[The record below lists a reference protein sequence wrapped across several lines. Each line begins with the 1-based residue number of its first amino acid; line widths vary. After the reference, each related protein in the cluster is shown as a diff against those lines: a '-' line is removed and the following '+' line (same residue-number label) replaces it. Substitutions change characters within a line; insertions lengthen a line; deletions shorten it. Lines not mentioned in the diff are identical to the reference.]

1 VRVFILLHGKRHP
14 RDLGTAGV
22 VQFLTYLAVKGHVF
36 ASMHN
41 QALNALMFQV
51 DGSIDYRS
59 DLRPRRIK
67 RSMRWCSS
75 LGTCC
80 GSTSAP
86 SRRRGRGRRS

>member
-1 VRVFILLHGKRHP
+1 VRVCILLHGKRHP

-67 RSMRWCSS
+67 RSMRWRSFI
-75 LGTCC
+75 GTCY